1 MYIRQP
7 VFAFQQRL
15 AHVESLLQYH
25 SEVSCNR
32 FLSNAG
38 ATALTEGMTDSVLRK
53 VSEY

>member
-15 AHVESLLQYH
+15 AHVESLLEQH
-25 SEVSCNR
+25 SEVDCKR
-32 FLSNAG
+32 FPSNAG
-38 ATALTEGMTDSVLRK
+38 ATAFTEGRTDFVLCK